1 MKKTTYLT
9 QEQRSELIEHCLGWY
24 EDWQA
29 TDPILYNETIE
40 QKRQEMIILNNSD
53 LIKHVNNVYC
63 GGEDIFKII
72 NP

>member
-40 QKRQEMIILNNSD
+40 ERKNKMIPLNYSQ
-53 LIKHVNNVYC
+53 LIKHLQEWYAP
-63 GGEDIFKII
+63 DIWDFI
-72 NP
+72 N